1 MFVFINYAYNIHFEK
16 SDHERLAKLL
26 KNLNHPFLLTYDDC
40 RYVRSLYKWANF
52 YDRTWTYSVANSKVH
67 HNPRESGNELFISN
81 FKLKENLKLLWQE

>member
-1 MFVFINYAYNIHFEK
+1 
-16 SDHERLAKLL
+16 
-26 KNLNHPFLLTYDDC
+26 LLTYDDC

-81 FKLKENLKLLWQE
+81 FKLKENLKLL